1 MSLEELLVDGVVLP
15 VDLLHLRY
23 GAHLAIGRLQMPE

>member
-1 MSLEELLVDGVVLP
+1 MSLEELLVDGVILS

-23 GAHLAIGRLQMPE
+23 GAHLAIRRLQMPE